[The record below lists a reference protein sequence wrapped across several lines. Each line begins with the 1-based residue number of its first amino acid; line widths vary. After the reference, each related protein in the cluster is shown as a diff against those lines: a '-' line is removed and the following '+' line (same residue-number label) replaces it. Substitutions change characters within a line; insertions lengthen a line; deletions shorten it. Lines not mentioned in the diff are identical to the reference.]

1 MKINLGLLIAV
12 ALLAPACANSAV
24 GSGVAFARVGQSLSQ
39 HSAVVPQG
47 AQVCAMQEALAT
59 PQGAEKPVS
68 ETCTKAM
75 KSDRLWRVSMQ
86 VMSAWSH
93 RVEALARGEKK
104 ETAGQLDAAMIGIQ
118 DPNWSDA
125 DGANEAAARDAVN
138 QLLAQMDAGEKSG
151 DLTKTIKDAGPHL
164 KTLCDGL
171 GTYLDTQVKAATDIQ
186 KELEKKRAT
195 RADRRYAQLDSKPIA
210 VSESVVDRFVYA
222 NAYSQLS
229 GIEYSH
235 TQARDSLSAFC
246 SAYGKMQGAA
256 DQNNVS
262 SDATYT
268 EVVKAVKTAPR
279 SQPPAAGP
287 AGSAAA
293 APSEPVKPPE
303 SVFKK

>member
-1 MKINLGLLIAV
+1 
-12 ALLAPACANSAV
+12 
-24 GSGVAFARVGQSLSQ
+24 
-39 HSAVVPQG
+39 
-47 AQVCAMQEALAT
+47 MQEALAT
-59 PQGAEKPVS
+59 PQGGQEKPVG
-68 ETCTKAM
+68 EVCTKAM

-93 RVEALARGEKK
+93 RVEDLARGEKK

-138 QLLAQMDAGEKSG
+138 QLLAQMNAGEKSA
-151 DLTKTIKDAGPHL
+151 DLTQTIKDAGPHL

-171 GTYLDTQVKAATDIQ
+171 GAYLDTQIKAAGDIQ

-195 RADRRYAQLDSKPIA
+195 RADRRYAQTEGKPVA

-222 NAYSQLS
+222 NAYGQLS
-229 GIEYSH
+229 GIEYGH
-235 TQARDSLSAFC
+235 GQARDSLSAFC
-246 SAYGKMQGAA
+246 AAYGKMQGAA
-256 DQNNVS
+256 EQNNVS
-262 SDATYT
+262 KDTTYT
-268 EVVKAVKTAPR
+268 EVVQAVKAAPR
-279 SQPPAAGP
+279 SQPPAAAP

-293 APSEPVKPPE
+293 PSSEPVKPPD